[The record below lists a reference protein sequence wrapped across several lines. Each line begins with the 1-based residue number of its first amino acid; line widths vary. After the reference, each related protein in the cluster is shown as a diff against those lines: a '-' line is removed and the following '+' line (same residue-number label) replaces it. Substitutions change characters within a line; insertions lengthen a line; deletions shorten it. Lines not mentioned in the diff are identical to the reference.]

1 VAAVLVTS
9 KKKAI
14 VVPGS
19 TPPRYQ
25 ELVPLNVAIRVWVI
39 RGAIISTNL
48 CEVVIDTNPESD
60 KHNDDIDI
68 DDYLNKLS

>member
-1 VAAVLVTS
+1 MNKILADYLLLCGDRGVAAVLVTS

-25 ELVPLNVAIRVWVI
+25 EYVPL
-39 RGAIISTNL
+39 G
-48 CEVVIDTNPESD
+48 
-60 KHNDDIDI
+60 K
-68 DDYLNKLS
+68 K